1 MKVMD
6 YLERLPFRNLQDSS
20 NQKDEAEPLRS
31 SEVSDSAAEDS
42 GSYNKKSAAELN
54 QPRC

>member
-6 YLERLPFRNLQDSS
+6 YLERLPSRNLQDSS
-20 NQKDEAEPLRS
+20 NQKDEAEQLRS
-31 SEVSDSAAEDS
+31 SEVSDSAAEHS
-42 GSYNKKSAAELN
+42 GSYIKKSAAELN